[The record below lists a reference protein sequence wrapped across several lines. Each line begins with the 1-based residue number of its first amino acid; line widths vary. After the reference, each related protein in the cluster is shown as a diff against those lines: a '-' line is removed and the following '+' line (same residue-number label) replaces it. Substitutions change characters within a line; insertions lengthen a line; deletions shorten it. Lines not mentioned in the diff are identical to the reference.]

1 MYVCNIPNCAAA
13 LVSLPDPPSGGWGER
28 EKEGLGNNAGSISHS
43 SLSNGTALSTPN
55 ISSKL
60 LKRAC
65 EVMVLGLF

>member
-1 MYVCNIPNCAAA
+1 MVIRRNWNDFVSPHVCSKLHSN
-13 LVSLPDPPSGGWGER
+13 VGE
-28 EKEGLGNNAGSISHS
+28 KGSISHS

-60 LKRAC
+60 LKRAG